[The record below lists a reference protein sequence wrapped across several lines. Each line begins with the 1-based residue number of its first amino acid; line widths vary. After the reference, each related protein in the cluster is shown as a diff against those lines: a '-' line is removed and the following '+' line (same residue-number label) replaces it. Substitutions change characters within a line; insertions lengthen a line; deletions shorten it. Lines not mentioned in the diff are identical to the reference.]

1 MATKIYLVGTAAG
14 PRLVRAGSIAKAR
27 NFVVAGYIGDSRM
40 ATADDLARI
49 NQEAGGLVIE
59 DVVPV
64 DAAGY
69 QQPAA

>member
-1 MATKIYLVGTAAG
+1 MESRIYLVGTAAG
-14 PRLVRAGSIAKAR
+14 PRLIRAGSIAKAR
-27 NFVVAGYIGDSRM
+27 NFVVAGYIGESRM

-49 NQEAGGLVIE
+49 NQEGGGLLIE
-59 DVVPV
+59 DVPPV